1 MKIVL
6 SAVLVVFLIG
16 CNDEAKT
23 QTKSVK
29 ETTVTPV
36 AQKIV
41 EPKKEIAV
49 KEVKVEKVE
58 KKTVE
63 KVVVSTPN
71 GAKLFVKC
79 SSCHGLKAEKSAL
92 SKSQIIQGWSSD
104 KITAAINGYRDG
116 TYGSTMKGLMKSQVK
131 TLSPNEIKVLAE
143 YISKLK

>member
-29 ETTVTPV
+29 ETTATPIS
-36 AQKIV
+36 QKIV

-49 KEVKVEKVE
+49 KEVKVE

-104 KITAAINGYRDG
+104 KITAAINGYKEG